1 MTVTQTSQSTQTN
14 QSSVDI
20 TPGAWNIDASHT
32 LVEFTAR
39 HLMVT
44 KVRGRFSAV
53 TGSITIAEDPFD
65 SHVEAVIETASVSTG
80 DDKRDAHLKSADFFN
95 VEQYPEIKFASTAVR
110 PAGNERYEVDGELT
124 ILDVTRPVTLELEY
138 LGTFADPWGGTRAGF
153 SATTEISRKDWGLEW
168 NVALESGGL
177 LVSDKVRINLEV
189 QATQA

>member
-1 MTVTQTSQSTQTN
+1 MTVTQSTQS

-20 TPGAWNIDASHT
+20 VPGTWNIDASHT
-32 LVEFTAR
+32 QVEFTAR

-80 DDKRDAHLKSADFFN
+80 DDKRDGHLKSADFFN
-95 VEQYPEIKFASTAVR
+95 VEEYPEMKFASTAVR
-110 PAGNERYEVDGELT
+110 PAGKDRFEVDGELT